1 MCIHVTFILCIRIS
15 IVFVNLAFG
24 CAEWMNNYQ
33 VLTFA
38 KKQWAIKIEQSK
50 NMQGIRAVAVHRHY
64 SHSRYRHSKQI
75 IMPREEQTHKNTN
88 TFEDG

>member
-1 MCIHVTFILCIRIS
+1 MCIHVTFILCIRISIS

-38 KKQWAIKIEQSK
+38 KKQWAIKIEQSE

-75 IMPREEQTHKNTN
+75 IMPKE
-88 TFEDG
+88 